1 MRRLWV
7 LTAAM
12 ILTAA
17 PLAAAQERADTV
29 MVRGDVLKP
38 GPWGIE
44 DLKRQFAKEARTV
57 TFTPGTDKPEKTG
70 TGIPL
75 LALIQAAGPR
85 VEKVPK
91 HYDLTFFVILE
102 ARDGYRV
109 YFSMAELLP
118 QCGDARVW
126 LVWDSNGKPLT
137 EREAPLRLVV
147 SSDHGR
153 DRYIYAIKTVTLV
166 DGNKLAAGLASG
178 K

>member
-7 LTAAM
+7 LAATM
-12 ILTAA
+12 LLAV
-17 PLAAAQERADTV
+17 PLAAARERADSV

-38 GPWGIE
+38 GSWGIE
-44 DLKRQFAKEARTV
+44 DLRRQFAKEVRTV
-57 TFTPGTDKPEKTG
+57 TFTPGTDKPQETG
-70 TGIPL
+70 TGMPL
-75 LALIQAAGPR
+75 LALIQAAGPK

-126 LVWDSNGKPLT
+126 LVWDSNGKPLPD
-137 EREAPLRLVV
+137 REAPLRLVV
-147 SSDHGR
+147 SSDHGH
-153 DRYIYAIKTVTLV
+153 DRYIYAIKAVTLV
-166 DGNKLAAGLASG
+166 DGNKLAAGLAAG